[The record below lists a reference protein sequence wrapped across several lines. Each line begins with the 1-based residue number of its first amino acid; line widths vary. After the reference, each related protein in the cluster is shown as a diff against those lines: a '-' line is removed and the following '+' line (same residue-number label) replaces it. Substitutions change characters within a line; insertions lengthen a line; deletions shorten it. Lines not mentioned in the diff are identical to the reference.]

1 MNLEF
6 ADVEVFLALAEELH
20 FRRTAARLL
29 ISPARVSQRVQAME
43 REIGGVLFE
52 RTSRRVVLTPLGRQL
67 RAALLPAH
75 GQIVAGITAA
85 RASARAPAGLLRIGF
100 TETTGGQDLDRLV
113 RDLERAHPGIEAHL
127 REIPINAP
135 LDALRRDRV
144 DVLVDWLTFDAP
156 DITSGPTLAEY
167 CRVLMVAADH
177 PLADRPFISFEDVAD
192 YEVNERNEGG
202 NRRFFP
208 DRTRSGRPLRLH
220 PVSTWQEAQSNVA
233 RHKTVHVT
241 VTLVART
248 MARTDLALVPIN
260 DLPPLSL
267 GLIWRTAHENARI
280 RALADLVDVQEGHST
295 FCCGSDAGIPLA
307 WQPATTG
314 LST

>member
-1 MNLEF
+1 M
-6 ADVEVFLALAEELH
+6 
-20 FRRTAARLL
+20 RRPR
-29 ISPARVSQRVQAME
+29 P
-43 REIGGVLFE
+43 
-52 RTSRRVVLTPLGRQL
+52 RRP
-67 RAALLPAH
+67 
-75 GQIVAGITAA
+75 AA

-144 DVLVDWLTFDAP
+144 DVLVDWLRFDAP

-167 CRVLMVAADH
+167 RRVLIVAADH
-177 PLADRPFISFEDVAD
+177 PLAGRPCVSFEEVAD

-220 PVSTWQEAQSNVA
+220 PSTTCRPSNSGSSGVPRTRTPAFAPWPDSSPSSTEAPS
-233 RHKTVHVT
+233 
-241 VTLVART
+241 
-248 MARTDLALVPIN
+248 
-260 DLPPLSL
+260 
-267 GLIWRTAHENARI
+267 TAAGPMSEHRWP
-280 RALADLVDVQEGHST
+280 
-295 FCCGSDAGIPLA
+295 GSRR
-307 WQPATTG
+307 
-314 LST
+314 